1 VTGFACLI
9 LVAASTVLVASGY
22 LERSSLFAAPSD
34 LWHWPTLVIAL
45 LMGGL
50 LFTAMNYLQ
59 LSSVV
64 KIQTE
69 NFIATSAFMPLAALL
84 MQSLAVSAG
93 IINTTMFDWRL
104 VPGGVLVII
113 GVLVLI
119 ASRARR

>member
-1 VTGFACLI
+1 
-9 LVAASTVLVASGY
+9 
-22 LERSSLFAAPSD
+22 
-34 LWHWPTLVIAL
+34 
-45 LMGGL
+45 
-50 LFTAMNYLQ
+50 
-59 LSSVV
+59 V